1 MQSPRCMS
9 SLSRRSGRIVLTIP
23 AVAVLLSLTGCQVIG
38 DIFKAGVGVGIF
50 VVVVLVAIVGGIVA
64 LVSRKS

>member
-1 MQSPRCMS
+1 MS